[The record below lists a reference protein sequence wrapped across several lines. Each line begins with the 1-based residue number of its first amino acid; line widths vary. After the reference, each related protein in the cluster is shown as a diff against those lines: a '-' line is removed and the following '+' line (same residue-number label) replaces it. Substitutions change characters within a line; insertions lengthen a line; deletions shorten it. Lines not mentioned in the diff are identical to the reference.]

1 MTIDEFRATFA
12 VEPGYLNWAAFGPL
26 STTVIDDV
34 RVDADL
40 YVSGRQSGIDLLN
53 EHAGEAQ
60 DMLSQLLDVPLA
72 WMTHQAT
79 TTHGL
84 QQAIYGIRSGA
95 VMASTGEWPSIT
107 VGITRAADAM
117 GRITPQFI
125 TPPDNMM
132 TPDAIAD
139 ALTPETTA
147 VVVSLVDFR
156 TGYRTDLG
164 AIRDVIGDDRLLIV
178 DAVQGFGVVQ
188 ADYAAADVVTG
199 SGYKWLRAGRGA
211 GWASFSDEARSR
223 LDPVLSNVA
232 GIAGGLVLDSVGKP
246 AETAAAF
253 QTSMPD
259 YLACARLVSGLQDVI
274 SVGVDT
280 IEAEVGRRT
289 AEVIAIADRFDID
302 VVTPRGAA
310 QRGGIVAL
318 APRNDGAAM
327 LGASLTNGG
336 LATTTRSG
344 SVRIAVHAGTD
355 DETMRMF
362 EDAVAAYAQHAH

>member
-26 STTVIDDV
+26 STSVIDEV

-40 YVSGRQSGIDLLN
+40 YVSGRQSGIDLVK
-53 EHAGEAQ
+53 EHAGEAL
-60 DMLSQLLDVPLA
+60 DLLSQLLDVPLP
-72 WMTHQAT
+72 WMTHQPT
-79 TTHGL
+79 TSHGL
-84 QQAIYGIRSGA
+84 QHAIYGIRSGS
-95 VMASTGEWPSIT
+95 VMASMAEWPSIT
-107 VGITRAADAM
+107 IGITRAAEAL

-125 TPPDNMM
+125 DAPDTMM

-156 TGYRTDLG
+156 TGYRADLG

-188 ADYAAADVVTG
+188 ADFAAADVVAG

-211 GWASFSDEARSR
+211 GWASFSDQARHR

-232 GIAGGLVLDSVGKP
+232 GLEGGLVLDSVGKP

-253 QTSMPD
+253 QTSAPD
-259 YLACARLVSGLQDVI
+259 HLACARLVSGLQDI
-274 SVGVDT
+274 ASVGVAS
-280 IEAEVGRRT
+280 IEAEIGRRT

-318 APRNDGAAM
+318 VPRNDGAAM
-327 LGASLTNGG
+327 LGASLANNG
-336 LATTTRSG
+336 LVTTTRSG
-344 SVRIAVHAGTD
+344 SVRVAVHAGTD
-355 DETMRMF
+355 DDTMRMF
-362 EDAVAAYAQHAH
+362 EDAVAAFAQHAL

>member
-26 STTVIDDV
+26 STTVIEDV

-40 YVSGRQSGIDLLN
+40 YVSGRQSGIDLVN
-53 EHAGEAQ
+53 EHAAEAR
-60 DMLSQLLDVPLA
+60 DMLSQLLDVPLD
-72 WMTHQAT
+72 WMTYQPS

-84 QQAIYGIRSGA
+84 QHAIYGITSGA

-107 VGITRAADAM
+107 VGITRAAEAM
-117 GRITPQFI
+117 GRISAQFI

-132 TPDAIAD
+132 TPEAIAE
-139 ALTPETTA
+139 ALTPETSA

-156 TGYRTDLG
+156 TGYRADLA

-199 SGYKWLRAGRGA
+199 NGYKWLRAGRGG
-211 GWASFSDEARSR
+211 GWASFSDEARNR

-232 GIAGGLVLDSVGKP
+232 GLDGGLILDAVGKP
-246 AETAAAF
+246 APTAAAF
-253 QTSMPD
+253 QTSAPD
-259 YLACARLVSGLQDVI
+259 FLACARLVAGLQDVV
-274 SVGVDT
+274 SVGVES
-280 IEAEVGRRT
+280 IEAELGQRT

-302 VVTPRGAA
+302 VITPRGAG
-310 QRGGIVAL
+310 QRAGIVAL

-327 LGASLTNGG
+327 LGASLANGG
-336 LATTTRSG
+336 LVTTTRSG
-344 SVRIAVHAGTD
+344 SVRVAVHAGTD

-362 EDAVAAYAQHAH
+362 EDAVAAFAQHAH